1 MCTVTV
7 RPLALALVART
18 PLSRARVACALVA
31 CVLSLPARADVED
44 LTPHDRR
51 ASQEPAT
58 LVLRVEGGSNSAPTG
73 NVGGTLSYFNAWSES
88 EVELSA
94 GAIFPD
100 AGRTWQGGLS
110 LRKLFGERGDFF
122 LGETTLL
129 WTKSARA
136 ADPLT
141 PGSTS
146 HLWFSLG
153 VGFEHRAGIWSY
165 GLAGGLTLTGVS
177 QAPLAYLHGGVGI
190 GF

>member
-1 MCTVTV
+1 MPPVPA
-7 RPLALALVART
+7 RPLALAL
-18 PLSRARVACALVA
+18 LACA
-31 CVLSLPARADVED
+31 LSLPARADVED
-44 LTPHDRR
+44 LTPHERR

-58 LVLRVEGGSNSAPTG
+58 LVLRVEGGSSYAPTG

-100 AGRTWQGGLS
+100 AGLTWQGGLS
-110 LRKLFGERGDFF
+110 LRKLFGDHGDFF

-129 WTKSARA
+129 WTKAARA
-136 ADPLT
+136 ADPLS
-141 PGSTS
+141 PGSAS

-153 VGFEHRAGIWSY
+153 VGFEHRAGLWSY
-165 GLAGGLTLTGVS
+165 GLSGGLTLVGVS